1 MQIKS
6 FCPRLKKQL
15 GFTMIELLIV
25 IAILGILAVAVL
37 SAINPIEQINRG
49 RDTGSR
55 SDAEQLLTAIDRY
68 YAMQGYFPW
77 QMNPNDPIG
86 IHGGADDQMV
96 HIDNTLNQVSDCPI
110 LYLLSDTTACLTAD
124 CADSVGSQELKV
136 TFVDKVSATNYNEL
150 YIYHSDDDYASTYVC
165 FAPQSNSFRVEAL
178 ARFDYDADGTIE
190 AAEVPDDYPTNA
202 YAQAP
207 DGICGSEGNCV
218 CLP

>member
-1 MQIKS
+1 
-6 FCPRLKKQL
+6 
-15 GFTMIELLIV
+15 MIELLIV

-110 LYLLSDTTACLTAD
+110 LYLLSDTTAGLTAD

>member
-1 MQIKS
+1 
-6 FCPRLKKQL
+6 
-15 GFTMIELLIV
+15 MIELLIV

-86 IHGGADDQMV
+86 INGAAADQMV
-96 HIDNTLNQVSDCPI
+96 HIENTLNQVSTCPI
-110 LYLLSDTTACLTAD
+110 LYLLSDTTAGPTAD

-178 ARFDYDADGTIE
+178 ARFDDNADGTIQ
-190 AAEVPDDYPTNA
+190 ADEVPDDYPTNA
-202 YAQAP
+202 YAQPAT
-207 DGICGSEGNCV
+207 GICGSEGNCV